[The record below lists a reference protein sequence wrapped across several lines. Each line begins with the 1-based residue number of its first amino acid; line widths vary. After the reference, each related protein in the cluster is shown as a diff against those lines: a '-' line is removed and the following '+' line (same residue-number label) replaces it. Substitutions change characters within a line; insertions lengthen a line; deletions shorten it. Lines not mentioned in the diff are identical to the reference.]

1 VAEAAAGAL
10 AGAGGFALVPVVA
23 TGDVAGISVLR
34 VLERPGLFRAVT
46 TSFVK
51 S

>member
-1 VAEAAAGAL
+1 VAEAVAGAL
-10 AGAGGFALVPVVA
+10 AGAGGFALAPVVA

-34 VLERPGLFRAVT
+34 VLARPGLFRAET